1 MGKIKKIWQDRGNQY
16 RYAQWLWQYSRPYL
30 GKILLVMVFGLLET
44 VASLLMVQIS
54 KEIIDHATFGNA
66 FVRLMVVYV
75 LLMLGMQAVTVIS
88 SLVSTMLTERFSFG
102 IRKQIYE
109 KIIHSHWMDVKK
121 YHTGDLMT
129 RLTSDAGNVADGII
143 GTIPSIIQ
151 LAVELLLVFFTLF
164 YYSPMLAMFA
174 LLAGGTWQIFTR
186 WILRNPSTVTDE
198 FLRYVLIWASMI
210 GSAYCFYKD
219 KHLAL
224 DLVKGRAKG
233 AFNVVLSVFIE
244 AAIVFFVGYV
254 FVYGGWKLT
263 ANATNVSSVM
273 RIPFKFLYS
282 ILPISGVF
290 IILARAL
297 KYVQLF
303 AERKEK
309 KGENA

>member
-1 MGKIKKIWQDRGNQY
+1 MAN
-16 RYAQWLWQYSRPYL
+16 ALWFTKVPIAHLTEEGEGLPL
-30 GKILLVMVFGLLET
+30 GKLLTNKLFWIFAALMFAAGACELSMSQWASAFAESGLGVSKTVGDLAGPCLFAVLMGCARVIYAKFGDRLNLLNTQMLSAGLCVVAYLLAALSPNPLLALLGCGLCGLSVGILWPGT
-44 VASLLMVQIS
+44 ISVAS
-54 KEIIDHATFGNA
+54 
-66 FVRLMVVYV
+66 R
-75 LLMLGMQAVTVIS
+75 
-88 SLVSTMLTERFSFG
+88 SLPKG
-102 IRKQIYE
+102 
-109 KIIHSHWMDVKK
+109 
-121 YHTGDLMT
+121 
-129 RLTSDAGNVADGII
+129 
-143 GTIPSIIQ
+143 GT
-151 LAVELLLVFFTLF
+151 
-164 YYSPMLAMFA
+164 AMFA

-233 AFNVVLSVFIE
+233 AFNVFLSVFIE

-273 RIPFKFLYS
+273 RIPFKLLYS
-282 ILPISGVF
+282 ILPISGIF
-290 IILARAL
+290 IILARVL

-303 AERKEK
+303 LDSKEK

>member
-1 MGKIKKIWQDRGNQY
+1 MKKLD
-16 RYAQWLWQYSRPYL
+16 
-30 GKILLVMVFGLLET
+30 KILDNVMRF
-44 VASLLMVQIS
+44 LM
-54 KEIIDHATFGNA
+54 
-66 FVRLMVVYV
+66 
-75 LLMLGMQAVTVIS
+75 AV
-88 SLVSTMLTERFSFG
+88 
-102 IRKQIYE
+102 
-109 KIIHSHWMDVKK
+109 
-121 YHTGDLMT
+121 
-129 RLTSDAGNVADGII
+129 
-143 GTIPSIIQ
+143 
-151 LAVELLLVFFTLF
+151 
-164 YYSPMLAMFA
+164 AMFA

-186 WILRNPSTVTDE
+186 WILHNPSTVTDE

-244 AAIVFFVGYV
+244 V
-254 FVYGGWKLT
+254 FVYGDWKLT

-290 IILARAL
+290 IILARVL

-303 AERKEK
+303 TERKEK

>member
-1 MGKIKKIWQDRGNQY
+1 MR
-16 RYAQWLWQYSRPYL
+16 
-30 GKILLVMVFGLLET
+30 F
-44 VASLLMVQIS
+44 LM
-54 KEIIDHATFGNA
+54 
-66 FVRLMVVYV
+66 
-75 LLMLGMQAVTVIS
+75 AV
-88 SLVSTMLTERFSFG
+88 
-102 IRKQIYE
+102 
-109 KIIHSHWMDVKK
+109 
-121 YHTGDLMT
+121 
-129 RLTSDAGNVADGII
+129 
-143 GTIPSIIQ
+143 
-151 LAVELLLVFFTLF
+151 
-164 YYSPMLAMFA
+164 AMFA

-233 AFNVVLSVFIE
+233 AFNVFLSVFIE

-273 RIPFKFLYS
+273 RIPFKLLYS
-282 ILPISGVF
+282 ILPISGIF
-290 IILARAL
+290 IILARVL

-303 AERKEK
+303 LDSKEK
-309 KGENA
+309 ERRKRIMVAQATLLLFGSFFVMLLAGVPISAGIGIASIFTALFSMDPAIFALTAAQRCFSGIDSFLSAGSAVLLSGRQHHEQGRHCKAPCPSGPSGRW